1 MAARILILFVLL
13 FAATARADEDAPS
26 ACLPPGFWYRF
37 GHYEHNVIADPAGRT
52 PRFAAIAGSFQTGR
66 AVERASRGIARTS
79 VALGYPWIVANHD
92 LQVVGAC
99 HDAIVVVAGLFATES
114 DARTWR
120 DADAARRGLRIVTIG
135 TDDVADP
142 NCIWTQT
149 ADGLADAWGRRLEV
163 TPIDPTSDAPAF
175 DAAQVDAIAD
185 GGYAPT
191 RAEAIASLTPM
202 CMVPRASVFVFSD
215 AAVRW
220 GWARVRCGARIAYVP
235 VEHAMQSYVVEER
248 AGGSARL
255 YQVTDVACDMANTDV
270 WSFSRDGRSEIPGEP
285 PTFGATCGGRS

>member
-1 MAARILILFVLL
+1 MAARTLVLFVLL
-13 FAATARADEDAPS
+13 FAASARADDVPS
-26 ACLPPGFWYRF
+26 ACLPRGFWYRF
-37 GHYEHNVIADPAGRT
+37 GQYEHNVIADSAGRT
-52 PRFAAIAGSFQTGR
+52 PRFAAIAGTFQTSR
-66 AVERASRGIARTS
+66 AVERASRRVPRTS

-92 LQVVGAC
+92 LQMVGAC
-99 HDAIVVVAGLFATES
+99 HDAIVVVAGLFASES

-120 DADAARRGLRIVTIG
+120 DADTARHGLRIVAIG

-142 NCIWTQT
+142 TCTWTPT

-163 TPIDPTSDAPAF
+163 TPVDPTSDAPAF

-191 RAEAIASLTPM
+191 RAQAIASLTPT
-202 CMVPRASVFVFSD
+202 CIVPRGSVFVFSD
-215 AAVRW
+215 ADVRW
-220 GWARVRCGARIAYVP
+220 GWARVRCGARVAYVP

-248 AGGSARL
+248 TGGSARL
-255 YQVTDVACDMANTDV
+255 YQVTDVACDMATTDV

-285 PTFGATCGGRS
+285 PSFRARCGGRS